1 METADINRQRENLIN
16 LIKTNNYIFNYHNNY
31 ESSNSYNLILCIYLE
46 VDSNSRNKTEWKS
59 LKDLLSASLELDKYA
74 FLDDKQNMLP
84 QKINSI
90 INKQKNKNE
99 ISDEALG
106 SLHIQIINSDAN
118 SVAETQYLIIIYI
131 YNIVYI
137 NTDKKHY
144 IINNSITSKLKNQ
157 LILYIVKLLK
167 HDIKNIL
174 DNNSGDISYA
184 KSSNDVV
191 PQQTSSLVPV
201 QSAKSFNGVVPP
213 QTSSL
218 VPVQYAKSSAKS
230 SNDVVPPQ
238 TSSLVPVQ
246 SAKSFNGVVP
256 PQTYSLVPVHSAKS
270 SAKPSN
276 GAVHR
281 SIPVPV
287 REFADPSVKEEITT
301 GVKFVSQITLEIICE
316 GVLLKRVDKAFNAN
330 YVICDPAGSQ
340 YINQTFQLSGC
351 SGLSQQIYIFL
362 GYLVNDKGVI
372 KEVNRY
378 NKGYKL
384 FCNNNNIRDT
394 EAFLCEYKTDE
405 RGDAICQC
413 IHVAS
418 PNLNSLTLQNNSVE
432 IKQKLTQS
440 YINVFKKFVE
450 SQEKR
455 PKDVKKQ
462 SDKKILRIPP
472 ISSGNFAP
480 SDIKQSGKN
489 LLQFHMII
497 YVSIIDAIKA
507 IEKDPSGAPSSPLE
521 IRLCY
526 YEHPY
531 VCNNLI
537 DHHKKYSGEQKKVT
551 EIIIDRP
558 PNMGGKQNSCKKENM
573 PYQQYFLQ
581 VKYIE
586 FKKDKKINIKNTSL
600 TNITKKR
607 KGKTIQKVKKET
619 DINGMTHIGASL
631 YKESNPPKIG
641 TIIAGNS
648 GRPGGACGNFDGTL
662 VNIKPTHR
670 TQEEDII
677 SNWIMTYMYNNSS
690 IPEEKKKDCVDN
702 LFKNTIYKKWG
713 LEFPYEKRTDNKDYY
728 KTIQNIDYRNAE
740 AHDYAT
746 AWTIDNV
753 YLSDKF
759 NNQDGSSQYIYENQY
774 KTTLVFVAG
783 PNNYNPG
790 TNREFNSIFR
800 TYNEETYKHFHLFMN
815 GVEAALFAGLIAMV
829 YSECNVALLVN
840 VSGGLYRGKHNKED
854 YKHAYLNSLN
864 NLLMN
869 VQINGVELGRYF
881 DKVILVEIE

>member
-1 METADINRQRENLIN
+1 METVDINRQRENLID

-118 SVAETQYLIIIYI
+118 SVAETQYLLIIYI

-137 NTDKKHY
+137 NTDKQHY

-191 PQQTSSLVPV
+191 PPQTSSLVPV

-218 VPVQYAKSSAKS
+218 VPVLSAKS
-230 SNDVVPPQ
+230 FNGVVPPQ

-246 SAKSFNGVVP
+246 SAK
-256 PQTYSLVPVHSAKS
+256 
-270 SAKPSN
+270 PSN
-276 GAVHR
+276 GADHR
-281 SIPVPV
+281 SNPVPV
-287 REFADPSVKEEITT
+287 REFADPSVNEITT
-301 GVKFVSQITLEIICE
+301 GVKFVSQITLKIICE
-316 GVLLKRVDKAFNAN
+316 GVLLKRDDITFNAN

-340 YINQTFQLSGC
+340 YINRTFQLSGC
-351 SGLSQQIYIFL
+351 RGLSQQIYIFL
-362 GYLVNDKGVI
+362 GYLVNNNGVI
-372 KEVNRY
+372 KEANRY

-384 FCNNNNIRDT
+384 FCDNNNIRDT

-405 RGDAICQC
+405 HGGAKCEC

-418 PNLNSLTLQNNSVE
+418 PDLNSLTLQNNSVD

-462 SDKKILRIPP
+462 SVKKILRIPP

-480 SDIKQSGKN
+480 SDITQPGKK
-489 LLQFHMII
+489 LLHFHMII
-497 YVSIIDAIKA
+497 YESIIDAIKA
-507 IEKDPSGAPSSPLE
+507 IEKDPSSAPSSPLE

-537 DHHKKYSGEQKKVT
+537 AHHKNIAANKKT
-551 EIIIDRP
+551 EIIIDRT
-558 PNMGGKQNSCKKENM
+558 NMGGKQNSCKKENM

-581 VKYIE
+581 GKYIE
-586 FKKDKKINIKNTSL
+586 FKKDKKINIKIPSL
-600 TNITKKR
+600 TNITQKR
-607 KGKTIQKVKKET
+607 KGKIIQKVKKET
-619 DINGMTHIGASL
+619 NINGMTHIGASL

-759 NNQDGSSQYIYENQY
+759 NNQDGSSRYIHENQY

-790 TNREFNSIFR
+790 TNGEFNSVFR
-800 TYNEETYKHFHLFMN
+800 TYNKETDKHFHLFMN

-829 YSECNVALLVN
+829 CSKCNVALLVN
-840 VSGGLYRGKHNKED
+840 VSGGLYRGEHDKED
-854 YKHAYLNSLN
+854 YKHAYLNSLD

-881 DKVILVEIE
+881 DKVILVEIN

>member
-1 METADINRQRENLIN
+1 METADINRQREILID

-118 SVAETQYLIIIYI
+118 SVAETQYLLIIYI

-137 NTDKKHY
+137 NTDKQHY

-174 DNNSGDISYA
+174 DNNSDDISYA

-191 PQQTSSLVPV
+191 PQHKLTSSPEPVLSAKPSNGVVPPQTSSPVHV
-201 QSAKSFNGVVPP
+201 QSVKSSAKPSNGVVPP

-218 VPVQYAKSSAKS
+218 VHVQ
-230 SNDVVPPQ
+230 
-238 TSSLVPVQ
+238 
-246 SAKSFNGVVP
+246 
-256 PQTYSLVPVHSAKS
+256 SAKS

-276 GAVHR
+276 GVVPPQT
-281 SIPVPV
+281 SSQVPV
-287 REFADPSVKEEITT
+287 REFADPSVKEITT

-384 FCNNNNIRDT
+384 FCDNKNIRDT

-450 SQEKR
+450 SQK
-455 PKDVKKQ
+455 KGQNDVKKQ
-462 SDKKILRIPP
+462 SFKKILRIPP
-472 ISSGNFAP
+472 ISSGLFAP
-480 SDIKQSGKN
+480 SDITQPGKK
-489 LLQFHMII
+489 LLHFHMII
-497 YVSIIDAIKA
+497 YESIIDAIKA
-507 IEKDPSGAPSSPLE
+507 IEKDPSSAPSSPLE

-537 DHHKKYSGEQKKVT
+537 AHHKNIAANKKT

-662 VNIKPTHR
+662 DKIHPNHR

-677 SNWIMTYMYNNSS
+677 SNWFMTYMYNKN
-690 IPEEKKKDCVDN
+690 ITEEEAKIYYGNK
-702 LFKNTIYKKWG
+702 LFEYTIFNRWG
-713 LEFPYEKRTDNKDYY
+713 LLYPYAKRTDIKNYY
-728 KTIQNIDYRNAE
+728 KTIQGINYRYAKPN
-740 AHDYAT
+740 DYAT

-759 NNQDGSSQYIYENQY
+759 YKYKASQYIHENQY

-783 PNNYNPG
+783 PNNNNPG
-790 TNREFNSIFR
+790 TNGEINSVFR
-800 TYNEETYKHFHLFMN
+800 TYNKETDKNFNLFMN

-829 YSECNVALLVN
+829 YSKCNVALLVN

-854 YKHAYLNSLN
+854 YKRKYLDSLN

>member
-1 METADINRQRENLIN
+1 METADINRQREILID

-59 LKDLLSASLELDKYA
+59 LEDLLSASLELDKYA

-84 QKINSI
+84 QKINSM

-118 SVAETQYLIIIYI
+118 SVAETQYLLIIYI

-137 NTDKKHY
+137 NTDKQHY

-174 DNNSGDISYA
+174 DNNSDYISY
-184 KSSNDVV
+184 
-191 PQQTSSLVPV
+191 
-201 QSAKSFNGVVPP
+201 
-213 QTSSL
+213 
-218 VPVQYAKSSAKS
+218 AKS

-238 TSSLVPVQ
+238 TSSLVPVL

-256 PQTYSLVPVHSAKS
+256 PQTSSPVPVHSAKS
-270 SAKPSN
+270 SAKHSN

-281 SIPVPV
+281 SNPVPV
-287 REFADPSVKEEITT
+287 REFADPSVKEKTT
-301 GVKFVSQITLEIICE
+301 GVKIVSQITLKIICE
-316 GVLLKRVDKAFNAN
+316 GVLRNNDITFNAN

-351 SGLSQQIYIFL
+351 RGLSQQIYIFL
-362 GYLVNDKGVI
+362 GYLVNYNGVI
-372 KEVNRY
+372 KEANRY
-378 NKGYKL
+378 NKGYEL
-384 FCNNNNIRDT
+384 FCNNRSNIQDT
-394 EAFLCEYKTDE
+394 AAFLCEYKTDE
-405 RGDAICQC
+405 HGGAKCEC
-413 IHVAS
+413 IHLAS
-418 PNLNSLTLQNNSVE
+418 PNLNSLTLQNDSVV
-432 IKQKLTQS
+432 IKNKLRQS

-455 PKDVKKQ
+455 DKNVRQ
-462 SDKKILRIPP
+462 SVKKILRIPP

-480 SDIKQSGKN
+480 SDITQPGNK

-497 YVSIIDAIKA
+497 YESIIDAIKA
-507 IEKDPSGAPSSPLE
+507 IEKDPSSAPSSPLE

-558 PNMGGKQNSCKKENM
+558 NMGGKQNSCKKENM

-581 VKYIE
+581 GEYIE
-586 FKKDKKINIKNTSL
+586 FKKDKKINIKIPSL
-600 TNITKKR
+600 TNITQKR
-607 KGKTIQKVKKET
+607 KGKIIQKVKKET
-619 DINGMTHIGASL
+619 NINGMTHIGASL

-829 YSECNVALLVN
+829 CSKCNVALLVN

-854 YKHAYLNSLN
+854 YKRKYLDSLN

>member
-1 METADINRQRENLIN
+1 METVDINRQRENLID

-118 SVAETQYLIIIYI
+118 SVAETQYLLIIYI

-137 NTDKKHY
+137 NTDKQHY

-191 PQQTSSLVPV
+191 PQPNPVPV
-201 QSAKSFNGVVPP
+201 LSAKSSAKSFNGVVPQP
-213 QTSSL
+213 NP
-218 VPVQYAKSSAKS
+218 VPVQE
-230 SNDVVPPQ
+230 NT
-238 TSSLVPVQ
+238 TS
-246 SAKSFNGVVP
+246 
-256 PQTYSLVPVHSAKS
+256 
-270 SAKPSN
+270 
-276 GAVHR
+276 
-281 SIPVPV
+281 
-287 REFADPSVKEEITT
+287 SVKEKTT
-301 GVKFVSQITLEIICE
+301 GVKIVSQITLKIICE
-316 GVLLKRVDKAFNAN
+316 GVLRNNDITFNAN

-351 SGLSQQIYIFL
+351 RGLSQQIYIFL
-362 GYLVNDKGVI
+362 GYLVNYNGVI
-372 KEVNRY
+372 KEANRY

-384 FCNNNNIRDT
+384 FCDNNNIRDT

-405 RGDAICQC
+405 HGGAKCEC

-418 PNLNSLTLQNNSVE
+418 PDLNSLTLQNNSVD

-440 YINVFKKFVE
+440 YINVFKKFVV

-462 SDKKILRIPP
+462 SVKKILRIPP

-480 SDIKQSGKN
+480 SDITQPGNK

-497 YVSIIDAIKA
+497 YESIIDAIKA
-507 IEKDPSGAPSSPLE
+507 IEKDPSSAPSSPLE

-537 DHHKKYSGEQKKVT
+537 DHHKKYSGEHKKT

>member
-1 METADINRQRENLIN
+1 METVDINRQRENLID

-118 SVAETQYLIIIYI
+118 SVAETQYLLIIYI

-137 NTDKKHY
+137 NTDKQHY

-191 PQQTSSLVPV
+191 PQPNPVPV
-201 QSAKSFNGVVPP
+201 QKITKPSETARLNILY
-213 QTSSL
+213 QNHI
-218 VPVQYAKSSAKS
+218 SAKS
-230 SNDVVPPQ
+230 SN
-238 TSSLVPVQ
+238 
-246 SAKSFNGVVP
+246 GVVQQP
-256 PQTYSLVPVHSAKS
+256 KLAS
-270 SAKPSN
+270 SAVS
-276 GAVHR
+276 
-281 SIPVPV
+281 V
-287 REFADPSVKEEITT
+287 REFTKPPSVKEITT
-301 GVKFVSQITLEIICE
+301 GVVSIKSKTIQGEEIKKLQKLKTDKEKTSVKIVSQITLKIICE
-316 GVLLKRVDKAFNAN
+316 GVLQHNDKTFNAK

-340 YINQTFQLSGC
+340 YINQTAPLINCG
-351 SGLSQQIYIFL
+351 GLSQQIYIFL
-362 GYLVNDKGVI
+362 GYLENDTGVI
-372 KEVNRY
+372 KEANRY
-378 NKGYKL
+378 NEGYEL
-384 FCNNNNIRDT
+384 FCNNRSNIQDT
-394 EAFLCEYKTDE
+394 AAFLCEYKTDE
-405 RGDAICQC
+405 HGGAKCEC
-413 IHVAS
+413 IHLAS
-418 PNLNSLTLQNNSVE
+418 PNLNSLTLQNDSVV
-432 IKQKLTQS
+432 IKNKLRQS

-455 PKDVKKQ
+455 DKNVRQ
-462 SDKKILRIPP
+462 SVKKILRIPP

-480 SDIKQSGKN
+480 PEIMQSDKK
-489 LLQFHMII
+489 LHFHMII
-497 YVSIIDAIKA
+497 YQSIIEA
-507 IEKDPSGAPSSPLE
+507 IEAIEIDYSGAPSSPLE

-526 YEHPY
+526 YEDKDKV
-531 VCNNLI
+531 VCNRLI

-648 GRPGGACGNFDGTL
+648 GRPGGACGNFNGTL
-662 VNIKPTHR
+662 VNIKPTHS

-690 IPEEKKKDCVDN
+690 IPEEKKKDCGDN

-713 LEFPYEKRTDNKDYY
+713 LEFPYEKSTDNKNYY
-728 KTIQNIDYRNAE
+728 KTIQGINYRKAE

-746 AWTIDNV
+746 AWTIDDV

-759 NNQDGSSQYIYENQY
+759 YNQGGSSRYIHENQY

-783 PNNYNPG
+783 PNNNNPG
-790 TNREFNSIFR
+790 TNGEFNSVFR
-800 TYNEETYKHFHLFMN
+800 TYNKETDKHFHLFMN

-829 YSECNVALLVN
+829 CSKCNVALLVN
-840 VSGGLYRGKHNKED
+840 VSGGLYRGEHDKED
-854 YKHAYLNSLN
+854 YKHAYLNSLD

-869 VQINGVELGRYF
+869 VQINGVELGSYF